1 MNQVQEDYVF
11 NQGML
16 NAYDLM
22 DRTISG
28 AIKRNGGATTALQII
43 NVFNEF
49 TSHLHYQKS
58 LTKDSLDEWEPR
70 DKYAEQEEVTFAPEI
85 KQLTDLLS
93 TLGYVQLKGVN

>member
-1 MNQVQEDYVF
+1 MTEQDWHYQE
-11 NQGML
+11 GML

-22 DRTISG
+22 DKTISG

-58 LTKDSLDEWEPR
+58 LTKDLLNEW
-70 DKYAEQEEVTFAPEI
+70 QERVGQVPCEEAPEMFSAEI
-85 KQLTDLLS
+85 KQLESLLNS
-93 TLGYVQLKGVN
+93 FGYVSLKGAN

>member
-1 MNQVQEDYVF
+1 MTEQEYHF
-11 NQGML
+11 NEGML
-16 NAYDLM
+16 HAYDLM

-58 LTKDSLDEWEPR
+58 LTNERLSEWQERVEEEPC
-70 DKYAEQEEVTFAPEI
+70 EEPQELFTTEI
-85 KQLTDLLS
+85 KALTDLLN
-93 TLGYVQLKGVN
+93 TFGYVQLKGAN